1 MSIFHVKRRNPVG
14 VTVLAGSQNPVK
26 IDAVREAFSLYYEKV
41 KVTPVSVD
49 SGVGIQPVGADTFIG
64 AENRA
69 NALLQKNKAE
79 KLGAD
84 FFAGIE
90 GGIINLH
97 GRWFS
102 FGGVCIMDLSGRK
115 GFGSSSM
122 FELPGSIVR
131 ELLAGTELGDVMDKI
146 QNGHNTKQKHGAVG
160 FFTKGRI
167 DRKKFYESGIISALI
182 PFVNRKLFDELI

>member
-1 MSIFHVKRRNPVG
+1 MSAEPFKKSA
-14 VTVLAGSQNPVK
+14 VTVLVGSANPVK
-26 IDAVREAFSLYYEKV
+26 IESVRASFALYYKN
-41 KVTPVSVD
+41 VSVLPHPVD
-49 SGVGIQPVGADTFIG
+49 SGVGIQPVGAETFIG

-69 NALLQKNKAE
+69 DALFRENRSK

-97 GRWFS
+97 GRWLS
-102 FGGVCIMDLSGRK
+102 FGGVCLMDSSGRK
-115 GFGSSSM
+115 GFGSSAM
-122 FELPGSIVR
+122 FELPGSVVK
-131 ELLAGTELGDVMDKI
+131 ELLSGVELGDVMDKI

-167 DRKKFYESGIISALI
+167 DRKKLYESGIISALI
-182 PFVNRKLFDELI
+182 PFLNTELFDGRP

>member
-1 MSIFHVKRRNPVG
+1 MQAKTNLKKSAVAVLVG
-14 VTVLAGSQNPVK
+14 SANPVK
-26 IDAVREAFSLYYEKV
+26 VASVREAFSLYYKKAEV
-41 KVTPVSVD
+41 MPVPVD
-49 SGVGIQPVGADTFIG
+49 SGVGIQPVGAETFIG

-69 NALLQKNKAE
+69 EALFKKNKSK
-79 KLGAD
+79 KLGGD

-102 FGGVCIMDLSGRK
+102 FGGVCLMDSSGRK

-160 FFTKGRI
+160 FFTNGRI

-182 PFVNRKLFDELI
+182 PFLHRELFDDIS